1 MSYNDL
7 ITYNKLLKSYKMD
20 MAFDE
25 TTIEGIE
32 QYYRILFYLLRT
44 KIKSQKRVDDELWE
58 K

>member
-25 TTIEGIE
+25 TTVEGIE

-44 KIKSQKRVDDELWE
+44 KIKSQKRVDDEL
-58 K
+58 